1 MEKGKYNFIN
11 YTRYKIMSVLKIT
24 SNNFEEEVIKSDKPV
39 LVDFWASWCMPCK
52 MMSKTVEE
60 IANDM
65 GEKVKVCKINIDE
78 EQELAVRY
86 GVMSIPTF
94 LVFKNGKV
102 SDMTVGVQ
110 EKENITKLLK

>member
-1 MEKGKYNFIN
+1 
-11 YTRYKIMSVLKIT
+11 MSVLEIT
-24 SNNFEEEVIKSDKPV
+24 RNNFEEEVTKSDKPV

-52 MMSKTVEE
+52 MMSKTIDE
-60 IANDM
+60 IATEMAD
-65 GEKVKVCKINIDE
+65 KVKVCKINIDE
-78 EQELAVRY
+78 EQELAVKY

-102 SDMTVGVQ
+102 AEMTVGVQ

>member
-1 MEKGKYNFIN
+1 
-11 YTRYKIMSVLKIT
+11 MSVLEIT
-24 SNNFEEEVIKSDKPV
+24 RNNFEEEVIKSDKPV

-52 MMSKTVEE
+52 MMSKTIDE
-60 IANDM
+60 IATEMADR
-65 GEKVKVCKINIDE
+65 VKVCKINIDE
-78 EQELAVRY
+78 EQELAVKY

-102 SDMTVGVQ
+102 AEMTVGVQ

>member
-1 MEKGKYNFIN
+1 
-11 YTRYKIMSVLKIT
+11 MSVLEIT
-24 SNNFEEEVIKSDKPV
+24 RNNFEEEVIKSDKPV

-52 MMSKTVEE
+52 MMSKTIDE
-60 IANDM
+60 IATEMAD
-65 GEKVKVCKINIDE
+65 KVKVCKINIDE
-78 EQELAVRY
+78 EQELAVKY

-102 SDMTVGVQ
+102 AEMTVGVQ